1 MRNDS
6 ISNNELRIHKYGEGI
21 LKKESKKIEKV
32 DASIMELIKDMKK
45 KMIEKNGVGLAAPQI
60 GRSIQVAV
68 VDPTS
73 GENPDEFFALI
84 NPEIIKRDGE
94 ETAEE
99 GCLSVPG
106 VLLQIKRSKN
116 ITIKAIDIENNEYTK
131 EFSDFEA
138 RIIQHEMDH
147 LNGTLI
153 IDRVSSLKKQF
164 AKREIK
170 RLKEDGEW

>member
-6 ISNNELRIHKYGEGI
+6 ISNNELRIHKYGESI

-32 DASIMELIKDMKK
+32 DESILELIKDMKK

-60 GRSIQVAV
+60 GRSIQLAV

-73 GENPDEFFALI
+73 GENSDEFFALI

-116 ITIKAIDIENNEYTK
+116 ISIKAIDLEGKEYIK